1 MDDER
6 EMEEIIEKLRG
17 DLFCVI
23 GKAIY
28 GIMKDNVDGGME
40 NEGWNVNDQE
50 LRRVINMMKEIKQQM
65 RLV

>member
-1 MDDER
+1 M
-6 EMEEIIEKLRG
+6 
-17 DLFCVI
+17 I

-50 LRRVINMMKEIKQQM
+50 LRRVINMMKENKATDEIGM
-65 RLV
+65 VA